1 MGRIYDSSMT
11 MAWLTLKFIGV
22 FNAKIKTFVQGRNKQ
37 ETITNITS
45 PIWFHCASVGEFE
58 QARPLIENIK
68 KNYPTQDILL
78 TFFSPSGFNHLQ
90 DYPLAD
96 AVLYSPFDTRRQVR
110 AFLKSYQP
118 KSVILI
124 KYEFWKNL
132 ISESSKLGI
141 PIYSVSSIFRENQY
155 FFRWYG
161 KSYAKDLQK
170 IKFFFV
176 QNNESKKLLQKIGI
190 TQSTVTGDT
199 RFDRVLDISNKSRE
213 LDISSDFLYENDK
226 CIVAGST
233 WPKDEELILKAL
245 VKMSGDWKLLIAPH
259 EVNEDRIESIMKL
272 FSKYHVS
279 RLSTSSASELKWNR
293 IIVID
298 SIGLLNRLYKL
309 GDICYVG
316 GGFGDGVHNILEA
329 AVWGKPVLFGPNHK
343 KFTEAKELL
352 NLGGGI
358 SFDSIEHG
366 VARLL
371 ELKSDHSEIIRRGR
385 VSKEY
390 VFKNEGATRKTLRHL
405 EDSGIFK

>member
-161 KSYAKDLQK
+161 KSYAK
-170 IKFFFV
+170 
-176 QNNESKKLLQKIGI
+176 
-190 TQSTVTGDT
+190 
-199 RFDRVLDISNKSRE
+199 
-213 LDISSDFLYENDK
+213 
-226 CIVAGST
+226 
-233 WPKDEELILKAL
+233 
-245 VKMSGDWKLLIAPH
+245 
-259 EVNEDRIESIMKL
+259 
-272 FSKYHVS
+272 
-279 RLSTSSASELKWNR
+279 
-293 IIVID
+293 
-298 SIGLLNRLYKL
+298 GL
-309 GDICYVG
+309 
-316 GGFGDGVHNILEA
+316 
-329 AVWGKPVLFGPNHK
+329 
-343 KFTEAKELL
+343 T
-352 NLGGGI
+352 
-358 SFDSIEHG
+358 
-366 VARLL
+366 
-371 ELKSDHSEIIRRGR
+371 
-385 VSKEY
+385 
-390 VFKNEGATRKTLRHL
+390 KN
-405 EDSGIFK
+405 

>member
-1 MGRIYDSSMT
+1 MGRIYDWSMNL
-11 MAWLTLKFIGV
+11 AWLTLKFIGV
-22 FNAKIKTFVQGRNKQ
+22 FNAKIKAFVQGRNNQ

-68 KNYPTQDILL
+68 RNYPTQDILL

-90 DYPLAD
+90 DYPLVD

-110 AFLKSYQP
+110 TFLKLYQP

-132 ISESSKLGI
+132 INETWKMGT
-141 PIYSVSSIFRENQY
+141 PIYSVSSIFRESQHC
-155 FFRWYG
+155 FRWYG
-161 KSYAKDLQK
+161 KSSAKDLQK

-176 QNNESKKLLQKIGI
+176 QNNTSKNLLKSIGI

-199 RFDRVLDISNKSRE
+199 RFDRVIDISNKSRE

-233 WPKDEELILKAL
+233 WPKDEELMLKAL
-245 VKMSGDWKLLIAPH
+245 VKMSGDWKLIIAPH
-259 EVNEDRIESIMKL
+259 EVNEDRIESIIQL
-272 FSKYHVS
+272 FSKDHVS
-279 RLSTSSASELKWNR
+279 RLSTSSDDELKWNR
-293 IIVID
+293 VIVID
-298 SIGLLNRLYKL
+298 SLGLLNRLYKL

-316 GGFGDGVHNILEA
+316 GGFGDGIHNILEA

-343 KFTEAKELL
+343 KFTEAKELQH
-352 NLGGGI
+352 LGGGI
-358 SFDSIEHG
+358 SFDSIENG
-366 VARLL
+366 VEKIL
-371 ELKSDHSEIIRRGR
+371 ELKSDHSEIIRRGQA
-385 VSKEY
+385 SKEY
-390 VFKNEGATRKTLRHL
+390 VFKNEGATAKIFRHF
-405 EDSGIFK
+405 EGSGIFK

>member
-1 MGRIYDSSMT
+1 
-11 MAWLTLKFIGV
+11 
-22 FNAKIKTFVQGRNKQ
+22 
-37 ETITNITS
+37 
-45 PIWFHCASVGEFE
+45 
-58 QARPLIENIK
+58 
-68 KNYPTQDILL
+68 
-78 TFFSPSGFNHLQ
+78 
-90 DYPLAD
+90 
-96 AVLYSPFDTRRQVR
+96 
-110 AFLKSYQP
+110 
-118 KSVILI
+118 
-124 KYEFWKNL
+124 
-132 ISESSKLGI
+132 
-141 PIYSVSSIFRENQY
+141 
-155 FFRWYG
+155 
-161 KSYAKDLQK
+161 
-170 IKFFFV
+170 
-176 QNNESKKLLQKIGI
+176 
-190 TQSTVTGDT
+190 
-199 RFDRVLDISNKSRE
+199 
-213 LDISSDFLYENDK
+213 
-226 CIVAGST
+226 
-233 WPKDEELILKAL
+233 
-245 VKMSGDWKLLIAPH
+245 
-259 EVNEDRIESIMKL
+259 MKL
-272 FSKYHVS
+272 FSKDHVS

-390 VFKNEGATRKTLRHL
+390 VFKNEGATTKILRHL

>member
-1 MGRIYDSSMT
+1 MGRLYDWSMNL
-11 MAWLTLKFIGV
+11 AWLTLNCIGV
-22 FNAKIKTFVQGRNKQ
+22 FNAKIKTFVQGRNNQ
-37 ETITNITS
+37 ETIVNITS

-58 QARPLIENIK
+58 QARPLIESIK
-68 KNYPTQDILL
+68 KNHPTQDILL

-90 DYPLAD
+90 DYPLVD
-96 AVLYSPFDTRRQVR
+96 AVLYSPFDTKRQVR
-110 AFLKSYQP
+110 EFLKSYQP

-132 ISESSKLGI
+132 ITETWRMGI
-141 PIYSVSSIFRENQY
+141 PIYSVSSIFREGQH

-161 KSYAKDLQK
+161 KSSAKDLEK

-176 QNNESKKLLQKIGI
+176 QNQESKKLLHDIGI
-190 TQSTVTGDT
+190 AQSKVTGDT
-199 RFDRVLDISNKSRE
+199 RFDRVLDISSNSKA
-213 LDISSDFLYENDK
+213 LDIFSDFLPENGK

-233 WPKDEELILKAL
+233 WPKDEALIQKAL
-245 VKMSGDWKLLIAPH
+245 AKMDGNWKLLIAPH
-259 EVNEDRIESIMKL
+259 EVHNDRIESILKL
-272 FSKYHVS
+272 FSQDHPL
-279 RLSTSSASELKWNR
+279 RLSNSPASALKSSR
-293 IIVID
+293 VIVID

-343 KFTEAKELL
+343 KFTEAKELQQ
-352 NLGGGI
+352 LGGGI
-358 SFDSIEHG
+358 SFDSIENG

-371 ELKSDHSEIIRRGR
+371 ELKSDHSEIIRRGK

-390 VFKNEGATRKTLRHL
+390 VFKNEGATTKILRHL
-405 EDSGIFK
+405 EDSGILK